1 MSRIGRMPVKI
12 PAGVTVKVGD
22 GNVVEVKG
30 PKGTLSQKISPR
42 ITVTVNEGE
51 VLLNRASDQN
61 SDKSLH
67 GLSRTLIANMVHGV
81 TEAYKKELEINGV
94 GYRAVKQG
102 DALSLQVGFSH
113 EVVVK
118 PPAGVTIDVPA
129 HNKIIVSGPSK
140 EAVGQ
145 LAADIRKIRPPE
157 PYLGKGIKY
166 ATEVIRRKE
175 GKTGAKKN

>member
-61 SDKSLH
+61 SDRSLH

-129 HNKIIVSGPSK
+129 HNKIVFPDPQGGRRSACGRYTNSSARTVFGQGHQIP
-140 EAVGQ
+140 VG
-145 LAADIRKIRPPE
+145 LSAA
-157 PYLGKGIKY
+157 G
-166 ATEVIRRKE
+166 
-175 GKTGAKKN
+175 GKTGAKKIK